1 MRLTPIY
8 PLLAL
13 LTFAYALPAPGTDAH
28 AAPVTRANA
37 ECNSIATCKVKGQ
50 KVWGLVT
57 AATTDTAGT
66 TAKYTAS
73 YKSLEVPSTVGTVF
87 NAGKR
92 VKTIMKAIGVTLTGN
107 LKGIEIKGKTAGH
120 AAYEHYFSSNAIF
133 AINNFKA
140 EDPVEAAQQVNWNV
154 VAFEEY
160 KNSGGKPTDLKYVMR
175 FEISNAGTKAVLEEV
190 YKSAGKEADIKEN
203 DTKEW
208 QSWTHSGNGDSFLGL
223 LGTPNG
229 NGPGYILSDY
239 AATLGQKSIHAIHTG
254 RVEGQWSM
262 VVEYTPSCT

>member
-28 AAPVTRANA
+28 AAPVTRAPA
-37 ECNSIATCKVKGQ
+37 PECNSIATCKVKGQ

-66 TAKYTAS
+66 TTKYTES
-73 YKSLEVPSTVGTVF
+73 YKSLEVHGTTGTAF

-92 VKTIMKAIGVTLTGN
+92 IKTIMTALHVTLTGN
-107 LKGIEIKGKTAGH
+107 LKTIDIKGKSEGQS
-120 AAYEHYFSSNAIF
+120 AYENYFSSNAIF

-140 EDPVEAAQQVNWNV
+140 QDPVETAKQVNWNV
-154 VAFEEY
+154 VAFEQF
-160 KNSGGKPTDLKYVMR
+160 KNSGGNPTALKYVMR
-175 FEISNAGTKAVLEEV
+175 FDISNKGTIAVLEEA
-190 YKSAGKEADIKEN
+190 YKGAGKEADAKAEN
-203 DTKEW
+203 TAQW
-208 QSWTHSGNGDSFLGL
+208 QSWTHAANGDSFLGL

-239 AATLGQKSIHAIHTG
+239 AHTLGKKTIQAIHTG

-262 VVEYTPSCT
+262 VVEFS